1 MRVIGRST
9 EARGRWARLAA
20 ALGVLVTSLALG
32 STAFAGNGGT
42 GAPGGT
48 RPPGPP
54 HHRHPHHHKSRP
66 RAYAPAPGRIF
77 HGVSETTEGV
87 RGVRRFTLQVGSHPA
102 VVEDF

>member
-42 GAPGGT
+42 EAPGGT
-48 RPPGPP
+48 RTPRHQ
-54 HHRHPHHHKSRP
+54 HHHHPHPHQQHHTYRP
-66 RAYAPAPGRIF
+66 RAYAPSPGRIF
-77 HGVSETTEGV
+77 HGVSEATEGV
-87 RGVRRFTLQVGSHPA
+87 RGVRRFTLQV
-102 VVEDF
+102 